1 MSPFRCVMA
10 ILAFMVA
17 ADIAHADGLLYKLA
31 KDGTWATYQLD
42 GSGKNVGEF
51 GFNLT
56 AKGTLRIA
64 SVGRVT
70 EDGQPCRWIEVQF
83 DVEDKIG
90 NEKVKKSDWWRILI
104 PEKYLVKGQSPLDH
118 VLRAWYRSEADDSS
132 QKMDDP
138 SDGRTPLPI
147 ILSGPLADG
156 QRLRA
161 AEIDSKLGTLACEG
175 MQGTLKLTTARGGA
189 LPQIHEKW
197 NVETRVHP
205 KSPFGVVAYSWTL
218 NSSRETLA
226 WHMKLLDFG
235 ENATSKMPDAK

>member
-1 MSPFRCVMA
+1 VA

-17 ADIAHADGLLYKLA
+17 ADVAQADGLLCKLA

-51 GFNLT
+51 GFNLA

-70 EDGQPCRWIEVQF
+70 EDQQPCRWIEIQF
-83 DVEDKIG
+83 DAEYAIG
-90 NEKVKKSDWWRILI
+90 NEKVKKSDWWKILI
-104 PEKYLVKGQSPLDH
+104 PEKYLVRGQSPLDH

-132 QKMDDP
+132 QKTDDP

-156 QRLRA
+156 ERLKA
-161 AEIDSKLGTLACEG
+161 AEIDSGLGTLACEG
-175 MQGTLKLTTARGGA
+175 MQGTLNLTTARGGA
-189 LPQIHEKW
+189 LPPIREKW
-197 NVETRVHP
+197 KIETRVHP
-205 KSPFGVVAYSWTL
+205 KCPFGVVACSWTL
-218 NSSRETLA
+218 NSSLETQV
-226 WHMKLLDFG
+226 WHLNLRDFG